1 MTKAAAQTLKELGNE
16 NSYTPEFFRELCEK
30 IDLHDTDAKNTL
42 SRTIILATQA
52 YVRNYSNHVREL
64 PTHEI
69 KKELQ
74 KALSNIDKAAN
85 SLVKVSTSGYYGEA
99 LVNNLFDVINRK
111 YPSLHGVLNA
121 IIRPS
126 RFGTITSPTRSL
138 DLLAAMADGL
148 EQTLE
153 NFESQKTPNRSEALY
168 HWIMILSA
176 KLEPIIGHKLEQSRY
191 HNGEY
196 ISKRKLG
203 DSELLH
209 FIIAPLDPNVTIS
222 QLETAIKETHQE
234 RHNAPWN
241 DYWPE

>member
-1 MTKAAAQTLKELGNE
+1 MAKAATQNLKTIGNE
-16 NSYTPEFFRELCEK
+16 NSYTPEFFEELCEK
-30 IDLHDTDAKNTL
+30 INIQDKNTKATL
-42 SRTIILATQA
+42 GRTIMLATQA

-64 PTHEI
+64 PAHEI

-74 KALSNIDKAAN
+74 KSLSNIDKAAN
-85 SLVKVSTSGYYGEA
+85 SLIKVYTSGHYGEA
-99 LVNNLFDVINRK
+99 VVNNLFDVINRK
-111 YPSLHGVLNA
+111 YPALHNVLDE

-126 RFGTITSPTRSL
+126 SLGVITSPVRSL
-138 DLLAAMADGL
+138 DLLSAMADGI

-196 ISKRKLG
+196 ISKREIG